1 MTKNKTATEAHP
13 QVTLKEQ
20 MEELAAIVDRL
31 ENPEVALE
39 DSLSLYEKGM
49 QLVKAASQ
57 SLDVAEQRVAV
68 VSESGEVQEL
78 SS

>member
-1 MTKNKTATEAHP
+1 MTKTKTAAEVHP

-78 SS
+78 DS

>member
-1 MTKNKTATEAHP
+1 VTKTKTAAEAHP

-31 ENPEVALE
+31 ENPEV
-39 DSLSLYEKGM
+39 SLYEKGM

-78 SS
+78 DS

>member
-1 MTKNKTATEAHP
+1 MTKTKTAAEAHP

-20 MEELAAIVDRL
+20 MDELAAIVDRL

-78 SS
+78 DS

>member
-1 MTKNKTATEAHP
+1 M
-13 QVTLKEQ
+13 TLKEQ

>member
-1 MTKNKTATEAHP
+1 MTKTKTAAEAQP

-78 SS
+78 DS

>member
-1 MTKNKTATEAHP
+1 
-13 QVTLKEQ
+13 
-20 MEELAAIVDRL
+20 
-31 ENPEVALE
+31 
-39 DSLSLYEKGM
+39 LSLYEKGM